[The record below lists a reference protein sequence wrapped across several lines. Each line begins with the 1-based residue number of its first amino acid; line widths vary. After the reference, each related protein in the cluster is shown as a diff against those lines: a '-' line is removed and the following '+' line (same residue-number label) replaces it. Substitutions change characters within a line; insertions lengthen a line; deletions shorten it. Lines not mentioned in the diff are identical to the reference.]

1 MSERAEELA
10 KLEITIE
17 QAKKDVARKDRLVR
31 LQSNP
36 DFKELIEKDFLESHA
51 IRQVMLKAH
60 PGMQDEKSQKIVD
73 QQINAIGQLKQYLI
87 AVYTQGLNA
96 EVAIGEDENTREEL
110 LKEELTN
117 G

>member
-17 QAKKDVARKDRLVR
+17 QAKKNIARKDKLIR
-31 LQSNP
+31 LQNNS
-36 DFKELIEKDFLESHA
+36 DFKELIEKDFMESHA
-51 IRQVMLKAH
+51 IRQVMLKAQ
-60 PGMQDEKSQKIVD
+60 PSLQDDKNQKLID
-73 QQINAIGQLKQYLI
+73 QQINAVGQLKQYLI

-96 EVAIGEDENTREEL
+96 EVTLGDDEATQAEL
-110 LKEELTN
+110 LQEDLTN